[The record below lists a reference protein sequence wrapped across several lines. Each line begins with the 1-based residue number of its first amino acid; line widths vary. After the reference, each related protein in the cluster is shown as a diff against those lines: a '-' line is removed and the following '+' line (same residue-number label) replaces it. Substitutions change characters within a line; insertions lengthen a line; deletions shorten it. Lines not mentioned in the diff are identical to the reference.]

1 MMNRPSN
8 AGKVSIRPQSID
20 ELDLSSKRLLVIG
33 GTNGLGGAIAGLAMA
48 RGADVTVVG
57 RTLRKFPWG
66 QPKFVRADLSLMAD
80 ALRLG
85 ENLAVEDI
93 DVALFT
99 AGIIAATTREETAEG
114 IERDMAVSFL
124 NRVAILQGLSGRL
137 GIARPAGA
145 PQARVFVMGSP
156 GSGQLGNPDDL
167 NSEALKYKAMA
178 AHANTIAGNEALA
191 LGANGMFPGPAYF
204 GLGPGLIKTGI
215 RENWMG
221 RDGGLGYRLFEGAVG
236 LFLQSPD
243 QYARRIVPLLFTP
256 ELDGRSGILFNRKGR
271 PTSPSKGFDAAYV
284 ARVMTATNELLAR
297 ALAGQDRRRAG
308 AREPGRNHRPWA

>member
-1 MMNRPSN
+1 MMNRRLS
-8 AGKVSIRPQSID
+8 AGKISIRPQSSD

-33 GTNGLGGAIAGLAMA
+33 GTNGLGRAIAGLAMA

-57 RTLRKFPWG
+57 RTFRKFIEG

-80 ALRLG
+80 AARLG
-85 ENLAVEDI
+85 EDLAVEDI

-99 AGIIAATTREETAEG
+99 AGIIAAKAREETAEG

-124 NRVAILQGLSGRL
+124 NRVAILKGLSGRL

-156 GSGQLGNPDDL
+156 GSGQLGNPDDF
-167 NSEALKYKAMA
+167 NSEELQYKALV

-221 RDGGLGYRLFEGAVG
+221 RDRGLGYRLFEGAVG

-243 QYARRIVPLLFTP
+243 QYARRVVPLLFTP
-256 ELDGRSGILFNRKGR
+256 ELNGSSGILFNRKGR

-284 ARVMTATNELLAR
+284 ARVMSATNRLLTL
-297 ALAGQDRRRAG
+297 ALAGQDLRRADS
-308 AREPGRNHRPWA
+308 RESGRNHQP

>member
-1 MMNRPSN
+1 MMNQPLN
-8 AGKVSIRPQSID
+8 AGKVGIRPASID

-33 GTNGLGGAIAGLAMA
+33 GTNGLGRAIAGLAMA

-57 RTLRKFPWG
+57 RTLRQFPEG

-85 ENLAVEDI
+85 EDLAVEDI

-99 AGIIAATTREETAEG
+99 AGIIAAKTREQTAEG

-124 NRVAILQGLSGRL
+124 NRVAILRGVSGRL
-137 GIARPAGA
+137 GIARAAGA
-145 PQARVFVMGSP
+145 PRPRVFVMGSP

-167 NSEALKYKAMA
+167 NSEQLKYRAMA

-221 RDGGLGYRLFEGAVG
+221 RDGGLGYGLFEGAIG
-236 LFLQSPD
+236 LFLQSPN

-256 ELDGRSGILFNRKGR
+256 DLNGRSGILFNRKGR
-271 PTSPSKGFDAAYV
+271 PTSPSKGFDGSYV
-284 ARVMTATNELLAR
+284 TRYMIATTQLLNR
-297 ALAGQDRRRAG
+297 ALAVHDRRRAHEAEP
-308 AREPGRNHRPWA
+308 ARNRQPWA

>member
-1 MMNRPSN
+1 MMNRPLN

-33 GTNGLGGAIAGLAMA
+33 GTNGLGRAIAGLALA

-57 RTLRKFPWG
+57 RTLREFPQG

-80 ALRLG
+80 ASRLG
-85 ENLAVEDI
+85 EDLAVEDV

-99 AGIIAATTREETAEG
+99 TGIIAAPTREETAEG

-124 NRVAILQGLSGRL
+124 NRVAILKGISGRL

-145 PQARVFVMGSP
+145 PQPRVFVMGSP
-156 GSGQLGNPDDL
+156 GSGALGNPDDL
-167 NSEALKYKAMA
+167 NSELRYKAMA
-178 AHANTIAGNEALA
+178 AHANTLAGNEALA

-215 RENWMG
+215 RENFMG
-221 RDGGLGYRLFEGAVG
+221 RNGSLSYRLFEGAIG
-236 LFLQSPD
+236 FFLQSPD
-243 QYARRIVPLLFTP
+243 RYARRIVPLLFTP
-256 ELDGRSGILFNRKGR
+256 ELNGRSAILFNRKGH
-271 PTSPSKGFDAAYV
+271 PTSPSKGFDAAHVTRYV
-284 ARVMTATNELLAR
+284 IATTQLLNR
-297 ALAGQDRRRAG
+297 ALPSHDQRSADAG
-308 AREPGRNHRPWA
+308 EPGRNRQPWA

>member
-1 MMNRPSN
+1 MNRPLN

-33 GTNGLGGAIAGLAMA
+33 GTNGLGRAIAGLAMA

-57 RTLRKFPWG
+57 RTLREFPQG

-85 ENLAVEDI
+85 EDLTVEDV

-99 AGIIAATTREETAEG
+99 AGIIAAPTREQTAEG

-124 NRVAILQGLSGRL
+124 NRVAILKGISGRL

-145 PQARVFVMGSP
+145 PQPRVFVMGSP
-156 GSGQLGNPDDL
+156 GSGQLGNPGDL
-167 NSEALKYKAMA
+167 NSELRYKAMA
-178 AHANTIAGNEALA
+178 AHANTLAGNEALA

-221 RDGGLGYRLFEGAVG
+221 RNGSLSYRLFEGAIG

-243 QYARRIVPLLFTP
+243 QYARRVVPLLFTP
-256 ELDGRSGILFNRKGR
+256 ELNDRSGILFNRKAR
-271 PTSPSKGFDAAYV
+271 PTSPSKGFGGSYV
-284 ARVMTATNELLAR
+284 TGYMIATTELLNR
-297 ALAGQDRRRAG
+297 ALASHDQRRAD
-308 AREPGRNHRPWA
+308 ADEPGRNRQPWA

>member
-8 AGKVSIRPQSID
+8 AGKASIRPQSID
-20 ELDLSSKRLLVIG
+20 KLDLSSKRLLVIG
-33 GTNGLGGAIAGLAMA
+33 GTNGLGRAIAGLAMTH
-48 RGADVTVVG
+48 GADVTVVG
-57 RTLRKFPWG
+57 RTLRKFPEG

-80 ALRLG
+80 AAWLG
-85 ENLAVEDI
+85 ETLAVEDF

-99 AGIIAATTREETAEG
+99 AGIIAAPTREETAEG

-124 NRVAILQGLSGRL
+124 NRVAVLKGLSGRL

-156 GSGQLGNPDDL
+156 GSGQLGNPDDF
-167 NSEALKYKAMA
+167 NSEELQYKALV

-243 QYARRIVPLLFTP
+243 QYARRVLPLLFTP
-256 ELDGRSGILFNRKGR
+256 ELNGRTGILFNRKGR

-284 ARVMTATNELLAR
+284 ARVMNATNQLLTR
-297 ALAGQDRRRAG
+297 ALAGRDQRRAD
-308 AREPGRNHRPWA
+308 ARESGRNHQPWA

>member
-1 MMNRPSN
+1 
-8 AGKVSIRPQSID
+8 
-20 ELDLSSKRLLVIG
+20 
-33 GTNGLGGAIAGLAMA
+33 MA
-48 RGADVTVVG
+48 HGADVTVVG
-57 RTLRKFPWG
+57 RTLRKFPEG
-66 QPKFVRADLSLMAD
+66 QPKFVRADLSLMPD

-99 AGIIAATTREETAEG
+99 AGIIAAPTREETAEG
-114 IERDMAVSFL
+114 IERDVAVSFL
-124 NRVAILQGLSGRL
+124 NRVALLKGLSGRL

-145 PQARVFVMGSP
+145 PQPRVFVMGSP
-156 GSGQLGNPDDL
+156 GSGQLGNPDDF
-167 NSEALKYKAMA
+167 NSEELKYKAMS

-204 GLGPGLIKTGI
+204 GLAPGLIKTGI

-221 RDGGLGYRLFEGAVG
+221 RDGSVGYRLFEGAIG

-243 QYARRIVPLLFTP
+243 EYARRVVPLLFTP
-256 ELDGRSGILFNRKGR
+256 ELNGRTGILFNRKGR

-284 ARVMTATNELLAR
+284 ARVMSATNQLLTR
-297 ALAGQDRRRAG
+297 ALAGQDQRRAD
-308 AREPGRNHRPWA
+308 ARESGRNQQP

>member
-1 MMNRPSN
+1 MNRPSD

-33 GTNGLGGAIAGLAMA
+33 GTNGLGRAIAGLAMA

-57 RTLRKFPWG
+57 RTLREFPEG

-85 ENLAVEDI
+85 EDLAVEDV

-99 AGIIAATTREETAEG
+99 AGIIAAPTREETAEG

-124 NRVAILQGLSGRL
+124 NRVAILKGISGRL

-145 PQARVFVMGSP
+145 PQPRVFVMGSP

-167 NSEALKYKAMA
+167 NSELRYKAMG

-221 RDGGLGYRLFEGAVG
+221 RDGGLSYRLFEGAVG

-243 QYARRIVPLLFTP
+243 QYARRVVPLLFTP
-256 ELDGRSGILFNRKGR
+256 ELDGRSGIPFNREGR

-284 ARVMTATNELLAR
+284 ARVMSATDQLLTR
-297 ALAGQDRRRAG
+297 GLAGQDLRRAD
-308 AREPGRNHRPWA
+308 ARESGRNHQP

>member
-1 MMNRPSN
+1 MMNRRLN

-33 GTNGLGGAIAGLAMA
+33 GTNGLGRAIAGLALA
-48 RGADVTVVG
+48 RGVDVTVVG
-57 RTLRKFPWG
+57 RTLRKFPQG

-85 ENLAVEDI
+85 EDLAVEDV

-99 AGIIAATTREETAEG
+99 AGIIAAKTREETAEG

-124 NRVAILQGLSGRL
+124 NRVAILQGISGRL
-137 GIARPAGA
+137 GITRPADA
-145 PQARVFVMGSP
+145 PQPRVFVMGSP
-156 GSGQLGNPDDL
+156 GSDQLGNPDDL
-167 NSEALKYKAMA
+167 NSELTYKAMA

-221 RDGGLGYRLFEGAVG
+221 RNGNLSYRLFEGAIG

-243 QYARRIVPLLFTP
+243 QYARRVVPLLFTP
-256 ELDGRSGILFNRKGR
+256 ELNGRSGILFNRKGR

-284 ARVMTATNELLAR
+284 TRYVIATTQLLNR
-297 ALAGQDRRRAG
+297 ALASHDQRRADAG
-308 AREPGRNHRPWA
+308 EPGRNRQPWA

>member
-1 MMNRPSN
+1 MNRRLN

-33 GTNGLGGAIAGLAMA
+33 GTNGLGRAIAGLAMA
-48 RGADVTVVG
+48 SGADVTVVG
-57 RTLRKFPWG
+57 RTLREFPQG

-85 ENLAVEDI
+85 EDLAVEDV

-99 AGIIAATTREETAEG
+99 TGIIAAPTREQTAEG

-124 NRVAILQGLSGRL
+124 NRVAILKGISGRL
-137 GIARPAGA
+137 GN
-145 PQARVFVMGSP
+145 P
-156 GSGQLGNPDDL
+156 GDL
-167 NSEALKYKAMA
+167 NSELRYKAMA
-178 AHANTIAGNEALA
+178 AHANTLAGNEALA

-221 RDGGLGYRLFEGAVG
+221 RHGSLSYRLFEGAIG

-243 QYARRIVPLLFTP
+243 EYARHVVPLLFTP
-256 ELDGRSGILFNRKGR
+256 ELNGRSGILFNRKAR

-284 ARVMTATNELLAR
+284 ARFMTATNELLTR
-297 ALAGQDRRRAG
+297 ALAGQDLRRAN
-308 AREPGRNHRPWA
+308 ACESGRNH

>member
-33 GTNGLGGAIAGLAMA
+33 GTNGLGRAIAGLAMA

-57 RTLRKFPWG
+57 RTLRQFPEG

-85 ENLAVEDI
+85 EDLAVEDV

-99 AGIIAATTREETAEG
+99 AGIIAAKTREETAEG

-124 NRVAILQGLSGRL
+124 NRVAILKGISGRL
-137 GIARPAGA
+137 GIARAADA
-145 PQARVFVMGSP
+145 PQPRVFVMGSP
-156 GSGQLGNPDDL
+156 GSGLRGNPDDL
-167 NSEALKYKAMA
+167 NSEELKYKAMS
-178 AHANTIAGNEALA
+178 AHVNTVAGNEALA

-221 RDGGLGYRLFEGAVG
+221 RDGGLGYRLFEGAIG

-256 ELDGRSGILFNRKGR
+256 NLNGRSGILFNRKGR
-271 PTSPSKGFDAAYV
+271 PTSPSKGFDGSYV
-284 ARVMTATNELLAR
+284 TRYMIATTQLLNR
-297 ALAGQDRRRAG
+297 ALAVHDRRRADE
-308 AREPGRNHRPWA
+308 AEPGRNWRSRT

>member
-1 MMNRPSN
+1 MMNRPLN
-8 AGKVSIRPQSID
+8 AGKVSIRPESID

-33 GTNGLGGAIAGLAMA
+33 GTNGLGRAIAGLAMA
-48 RGADVTVVG
+48 HGADVTVVG
-57 RTLRKFPWG
+57 RTFRKFAEG

-80 ALRLG
+80 AARLG
-85 ENLAVEDI
+85 EDLAVEDI

-99 AGIIAATTREETAEG
+99 AGIIAAKAREETAEG

-124 NRVAILQGLSGRL
+124 NRVAILKGLSGRL

-145 PQARVFVMGSP
+145 PEARVFVMGSP
-156 GSGQLGNPDDL
+156 GSGQLGNPDDF
-167 NSEALKYKAMA
+167 NSEELQYKALV

-243 QYARRIVPLLFTP
+243 QYARRVVPLLFTP
-256 ELDGRSGILFNRKGR
+256 ELNGRTGILFNRKGR

-284 ARVMTATNELLAR
+284 ARVMSATNQLLTR
-297 ALAGQDRRRAG
+297 TLAGQDRRRAD
-308 AREPGRNHRPWA
+308 ARESGRNHQP

>member
-1 MMNRPSN
+1 MNRPSN
-8 AGKVSIRPQSID
+8 AGKISIRPQSID
-20 ELDLSSKRLLVIG
+20 KLDLSSKRLLVIG
-33 GTNGLGGAIAGLAMA
+33 GTNGLGRAIAGLAIA
-48 RGADVTVVG
+48 HGADVMVVG
-57 RTLRKFPWG
+57 RTLRKFPEG

-99 AGIIAATTREETAEG
+99 AGIIAAPTREETAEG
-114 IERDMAVSFL
+114 IERDVAVSFL
-124 NRVAILQGLSGRL
+124 NRVALLKGLSGRQ

-145 PQARVFVMGSP
+145 PQPRVFVMGSP
-156 GSGQLGNPDDL
+156 GSGQLGNPDDF
-167 NSEALKYKAMA
+167 NSEELKYKAMS

-204 GLGPGLIKTGI
+204 GLAPGLIKTGI

-221 RDGGLGYRLFEGAVG
+221 RDGSVGYRLFEGAIG

-243 QYARRIVPLLFTP
+243 EYARRVVPLLFTP
-256 ELDGRSGILFNRKGR
+256 ELNGRTGILFNRKGR

-284 ARVMTATNELLAR
+284 ARVMSATNQLLTR
-297 ALAGQDRRRAG
+297 ALAGQDQRRAD
-308 AREPGRNHRPWA
+308 ARESGRNQQP

>member
-1 MMNRPSN
+1 MNLPSP
-8 AGKVSIRPQSID
+8 AGKVSIRRQSID
-20 ELDLSSKRLLVIG
+20 GLDLSHKRLLVIG
-33 GTNGLGGAIAGLAMA
+33 GTNGLGRAIAGLAMA

-57 RTLRKFPWG
+57 RTLRKFPEG
-66 QPKFVRADLSLMAD
+66 QPKFVRADLSLIAD

-85 ENLAVEDI
+85 EDLAVEDM

-114 IERDMAVSFL
+114 VERDMAVSFL

-167 NSEALKYKAMA
+167 NSEELKYKAMA

-191 LGANGMFPGPAYF
+191 LGANGWLPGPAYF

-256 ELDGRSGILFNRKGR
+256 ELNGRSGILFNRKGR
-271 PTSPSKGFDAAYV
+271 PTSPSRSFDAAYV
-284 ARVMTATNELLAR
+284 TGYMIATTQLLNR
-297 ALAGQDRRRAG
+297 ALASHDQQRAD
-308 AREPGRNHRPWA
+308 ADESGRNHRPWA

>member
-1 MMNRPSN
+1 MNRPSN
-8 AGKVSIRPQSID
+8 AGKISIRPQSID
-20 ELDLSSKRLLVIG
+20 KLDLSSKRLLVIG
-33 GTNGLGGAIAGLAMA
+33 GTNGLGRAIAGLAIA
-48 RGADVTVVG
+48 HGADVMVVG
-57 RTLRKFPWG
+57 RTLRKFPEG
-66 QPKFVRADLSLMAD
+66 QPKFVRADLSLMPD

-99 AGIIAATTREETAEG
+99 AGIIAAPTREETAEG
-114 IERDMAVSFL
+114 IERDVAVSFL
-124 NRVAILQGLSGRL
+124 NRVALLKGLSGRL

-145 PQARVFVMGSP
+145 PQPRVFVMGSP
-156 GSGQLGNPDDL
+156 GSGQLGNPDDF
-167 NSEALKYKAMA
+167 NSEELKYKAMS

-204 GLGPGLIKTGI
+204 GLAPGLIKTGI

-221 RDGGLGYRLFEGAVG
+221 RDGSVGYRLFEGAIG

-243 QYARRIVPLLFTP
+243 KYARRVVPLLFTP
-256 ELDGRSGILFNRKGR
+256 ELNGRTGILFNRKGR

-284 ARVMTATNELLAR
+284 ARVMSATNQLLTR
-297 ALAGQDRRRAG
+297 ALAGQDQRRAD
-308 AREPGRNHRPWA
+308 ARESGRNQQP

>member
-1 MMNRPSN
+1 MMNRPLN

-33 GTNGLGGAIAGLAMA
+33 GTNGLGRAIAGLALA
-48 RGADVTVVG
+48 RGVDVTVVG
-57 RTLRKFPWG
+57 RTLREFPQG
-66 QPKFVRADLSLMAD
+66 QPRFVRADLSLMAD

-85 ENLAVEDI
+85 EDLAVEDV

-99 AGIIAATTREETAEG
+99 AGIIAAPTREETAEG

-124 NRVAILQGLSGRL
+124 NRVAILKGISGRL
-137 GIARPAGA
+137 GITRPAGA
-145 PQARVFVMGSP
+145 PQPRVFVMGSP
-156 GSGQLGNPDDL
+156 GSGRLGNPDDL
-167 NSEALKYKAMA
+167 NSELRYKAMA

-221 RDGGLGYRLFEGAVG
+221 RNGSLYYRLFEGAIG

-256 ELDGRSGILFNRKGR
+256 ELSGRSGILFNRKGR

-284 ARVMTATNELLAR
+284 TRYVIATTQLLNR
-297 ALAGQDRRRAG
+297 ALASHDQRRADAG
-308 AREPGRNHRPWA
+308 EPGRNRQPWA

>member
-1 MMNRPSN
+1 MMNRPLN
-8 AGKVSIRPQSID
+8 AGKVSIRPQPID
-20 ELDLSSKRLLVIG
+20 KLDLSSKRLLVIG
-33 GTNGLGGAIAGLAMA
+33 GTNGLGRAIAGLAMA

-57 RTLRKFPWG
+57 RTLREFPEG

-85 ENLAVEDI
+85 EDLAVEDL

-99 AGIIAATTREETAEG
+99 AGIIAAPTREETAEG

-124 NRVAILQGLSGRL
+124 NRVAILKGISGRL

-145 PQARVFVMGSP
+145 PQPRVFVMGSP

-167 NSEALKYKAMA
+167 NSELRYKAMA
-178 AHANTIAGNEALA
+178 AHANTLAGNEALA

-221 RDGGLGYRLFEGAVG
+221 RDGSLSYRLFEGAIGV
-236 LFLQSPD
+236 FLQSPD
-243 QYARRIVPLLFTP
+243 QYARRVVPLLFTP
-256 ELDGRSGILFNRKGR
+256 ELNGRSGILFNRKAR

-284 ARVMTATNELLAR
+284 TRYVIETTELLNR
-297 ALAGQDRRRAG
+297 ALESHDQRRAD
-308 AREPGRNHRPWA
+308 ADERGRNRQPWA

>member
-1 MMNRPSN
+1 MMNRPLN
-8 AGKVSIRPQSID
+8 AGNFSIRPQSID

-33 GTNGLGGAIAGLAMA
+33 GTNGLGRAIAGLAMA

-57 RTLRKFPWG
+57 RTLREFPQG

-85 ENLAVEDI
+85 EDLAVEDI

-99 AGIIAATTREETAEG
+99 TGIIAATTREQTAEG

-124 NRVAILQGLSGRL
+124 NRVAILKGISGRL

-145 PQARVFVMGSP
+145 PQPRVFVMGSP

-167 NSEALKYKAMA
+167 NSELRYKAMG

-221 RDGGLGYRLFEGAVG
+221 RHGGLGYRLFEGAVG

-243 QYARRIVPLLFTP
+243 QYARRVVPLLFTP
-256 ELDGRSGILFNRKGR
+256 ELNGRSGILFNRKAR

-284 ARVMTATNELLAR
+284 ARVMSATNQLLTR
-297 ALAGQDRRRAG
+297 ALAGHDQQRAD
-308 AREPGRNHRPWA
+308 ADESGRNRQSWA

>member
-1 MMNRPSN
+1 MMNRPLN

-33 GTNGLGGAIAGLAMA
+33 GTNGLGRAIAGLALA

-57 RTLRKFPWG
+57 RTLREFPQG

-85 ENLAVEDI
+85 EDLAVEDV

-99 AGIIAATTREETAEG
+99 TGIIAAPTREQTAEG

-124 NRVAILQGLSGRL
+124 NRVAILRGISGRL
-137 GIARPAGA
+137 GIARPADA
-145 PQARVFVMGSP
+145 PQPRVFVMGSP
-156 GSGQLGNPDDL
+156 GSGQLGNTGDL
-167 NSEALKYKAMA
+167 NSELRYKAMA
-178 AHANTIAGNEALA
+178 AHANTLAGNEALA
-191 LGANGMFPGPAYF
+191 LGANGMFPGPSYF

-215 RENWMG
+215 RENFMG
-221 RDGGLGYRLFEGAVG
+221 RNGSLSYRLFEGAIG
-236 LFLQSPD
+236 LFMQSPD

-256 ELDGRSGILFNRKGR
+256 ELNGHSGILFNRKGH
-271 PTSPSKGFDAAYV
+271 PTSPSKGFDAAHVTGYII
-284 ARVMTATNELLAR
+284 ATTQLLNR
-297 ALAGQDRRRAG
+297 ALASHDQQRAN
-308 AREPGRNHRPWA
+308 ADEPGRNRQPWA

>member
-33 GTNGLGGAIAGLAMA
+33 GTNGLGRAIAEVAMA
-48 RGADVTVVG
+48 RGADVAVVG
-57 RTLRKFPWG
+57 RTFRKFTEG

-80 ALRLG
+80 AARLG
-85 ENLAVEDI
+85 EDLAVEDI

-99 AGIIAATTREETAEG
+99 AGIIAAKAREETAEG

-124 NRVAILQGLSGRL
+124 NRVAILKGLSGRL

-156 GSGQLGNPDDL
+156 GSGQLGNPDDF
-167 NSEALKYKAMA
+167 NSEELQYKALV

-221 RDGGLGYRLFEGAVG
+221 RDGGPGYRLFEGAVG

-243 QYARRIVPLLFTP
+243 QYARRVVPLLFTP
-256 ELDGRSGILFNRKGR
+256 ELNGRTGILFNRKAR

-284 ARVMTATNELLAR
+284 GRVMSATTQLLNR
-297 ALAGQDRRRAG
+297 ALASHDQQRTDAD
-308 AREPGRNHRPWA
+308 ESGRNRQPWA

>member
-1 MMNRPSN
+1 MMNQPLN
-8 AGKVSIRPQSID
+8 AGKVSTRPHSID

-33 GTNGLGGAIAGLAMA
+33 GTNGLGRAIAGLAMA
-48 RGADVTVVG
+48 RGADVIVVG

-85 ENLAVEDI
+85 EDLAVEDI

-99 AGIIAATTREETAEG
+99 AGIIAAKTREETAEG

-124 NRVAILQGLSGRL
+124 NRVAILKGLSGRL

-145 PQARVFVMGSP
+145 PQPRVFVMGSP

-167 NSEALKYKAMA
+167 NSEELKYKAMT

-221 RDGGLGYRLFEGAVG
+221 RDGGLGYRIFEGAVG

-256 ELDGRSGILFNRKGR
+256 ELNGRTGILFNRKGR
-271 PTSPSKGFDAAYV
+271 PTSPSKGFDGAYLTRYMV
-284 ARVMTATNELLAR
+284 ATTQLLNR
-297 ALAGQDRRRAG
+297 ALAGQNQRRAD
-308 AREPGRNHRPWA
+308 AREPRRNHQPWR

>member
-1 MMNRPSN
+1 MNRPSN
-8 AGKVSIRPQSID
+8 AGKISIRPQSID
-20 ELDLSSKRLLVIG
+20 KLDLSSKRLLVIG
-33 GTNGLGGAIAGLAMA
+33 GTNGLGRAIAGLAIA
-48 RGADVTVVG
+48 HGADVMVVG
-57 RTLRKFPWG
+57 RTLRKFPEG

-99 AGIIAATTREETAEG
+99 AGIIAAPTREETAEG
-114 IERDMAVSFL
+114 IERDVAVSFL
-124 NRVAILQGLSGRL
+124 NRVALLKGLSGRL

-145 PQARVFVMGSP
+145 PQPRVFVMGSP
-156 GSGQLGNPDDL
+156 GSGQLGNPDDF
-167 NSEALKYKAMA
+167 NSEELKYKAMS

-204 GLGPGLIKTGI
+204 GLAPGLIKTGI

-221 RDGGLGYRLFEGAVG
+221 RDGSVGYRLFEGAIG

-243 QYARRIVPLLFTP
+243 EYARRVVPLLFTP
-256 ELDGRSGILFNRKGR
+256 ELNGRTGILFNRKGR

-284 ARVMTATNELLAR
+284 ARVMSATNQLLTR
-297 ALAGQDRRRAG
+297 ALAGQDQRRAD
-308 AREPGRNHRPWA
+308 ARESGRNQQP

>member
-1 MMNRPSN
+1 MMNRPFN

-33 GTNGLGGAIAGLAMA
+33 GTNGLGRAIAGLAMA
-48 RGADVTVVG
+48 RGTDVTVVG
-57 RTLRKFPWG
+57 RTLRQFPEG

-85 ENLAVEDI
+85 EDLAVEDI
-93 DVALFT
+93 DVVLFT
-99 AGIIAATTREETAEG
+99 AGIIAAKTREETAEG

-124 NRVAILQGLSGRL
+124 NRVAILKRLSSRL
-137 GIARPAGA
+137 GIARPPGA
-145 PQARVFVMGSP
+145 PQPRVFVMGSP
-156 GSGQLGNPDDL
+156 GSGALGNPDDL
-167 NSEALKYKAMA
+167 NSEELKYGAMA
-178 AHANTIAGNEALA
+178 AHANTVAGNEALA

-215 RENWMG
+215 RENYMG
-221 RDGGLGYRLFEGAVG
+221 RNGSLGYRLFEGAIG

-256 ELDGRSGILFNRKGR
+256 ALNGRSGILFNRKGR
-271 PTSPSKGFDAAYV
+271 PTSPSKGFDGSYVTRYIVAA
-284 ARVMTATNELLAR
+284 NQLLDR
-297 ALAGQDRRRAG
+297 ALAVHDWRRADE
-308 AREPGRNHRPWA
+308 ARPGRNRRPRT

>member
-1 MMNRPSN
+1 MNRPLN
-8 AGKVSIRPQSID
+8 PGKFSIRPQPID
-20 ELDLSSKRLLVIG
+20 RLDLSSKRLLVIG
-33 GTNGLGGAIAGLAMA
+33 GTNGLGRAIAGLAMA

-57 RTLRKFPWG
+57 RTLREFPEG

-85 ENLAVEDI
+85 EDLAVEDV
-93 DVALFT
+93 DVTLFT
-99 AGIIAATTREETAEG
+99 AGIIAAPTREQTAEG

-124 NRVAILQGLSGRL
+124 NRVAILKGISGRL
-137 GIARPAGA
+137 GIARPADA
-145 PQARVFVMGSP
+145 PQPRVFVMGSP
-156 GSGQLGNPDDL
+156 GSGQLGNTGDL
-167 NSEALKYKAMA
+167 NSELRYKAMA
-178 AHANTIAGNEALA
+178 AHGNTLAGNEALA

-221 RDGGLGYRLFEGAVG
+221 RDGGLSYRLFEGAVG

-243 QYARRIVPLLFTP
+243 QYARRVVPLLFTP
-256 ELDGRSGILFNRKGR
+256 ELNGRTGILFNRKGR

-284 ARVMTATNELLAR
+284 ARVMSATNQLLTR
-297 ALAGQDRRRAG
+297 TLAGQDRRRAD
-308 AREPGRNHRPWA
+308 ARESGRNHQP

>member
-1 MMNRPSN
+1 MMNRPLN

-20 ELDLSSKRLLVIG
+20 ELDLSSNRLLVIG
-33 GTNGLGGAIAGLAMA
+33 GTNGLGRAIAGLAMS

-57 RTLRKFPWG
+57 RTLRKFPEG

-80 ALRLG
+80 TLRLG
-85 ENLAVEDI
+85 EGLAVEDI

-124 NRVAILQGLSGRL
+124 NRVAILKGLSGRL

-167 NSEALKYKAMA
+167 NSEELKYKAMA

-191 LGANGMFPGPAYF
+191 LGANGWFPGPAYF

-256 ELDGRSGILFNRKGR
+256 ELNGRSGILFNRKGR

-284 ARVMTATNELLAR
+284 ARFMSATNELLTR
-297 ALAGQDRRRAG
+297 ALAGQDQGRAEAG
-308 AREPGRNHRPWA
+308 EPGRNRQPWE

>member
-1 MMNRPSN
+1 MMNRPLN
-8 AGKVSIRPQSID
+8 AGKVSIRPQPID
-20 ELDLSSKRLLVIG
+20 KLDLSSKRLLVIG
-33 GTNGLGGAIAGLAMA
+33 GTNGLGRAIAGLAMA

-57 RTLRKFPWG
+57 RTLREFPQG

-85 ENLAVEDI
+85 EDLAVEDV
-93 DVALFT
+93 DVVLFT
-99 AGIIAATTREETAEG
+99 AGIIAAPTREQTAEG
-114 IERDMAVSFL
+114 FL
-124 NRVAILQGLSGRL
+124 NRVAILKGISGRL

-145 PQARVFVMGSP
+145 PQPRVFVMGSP
-156 GSGQLGNPDDL
+156 GGGQLGNPGDL
-167 NSEALKYKAMA
+167 NSELRYKAMA
-178 AHANTIAGNEALA
+178 AHANTLAGNEALA

-221 RDGGLGYRLFEGAVG
+221 RNGNLSYRLFEGAIG

-243 QYARRIVPLLFTP
+243 QYARRVVPLLFTP
-256 ELDGRSGILFNRKGR
+256 ELNGRSGVLFDRKAR

-284 ARVMTATNELLAR
+284 TRYVIATIELLNR
-297 ALAGQDRRRAG
+297 ALESHDQQRAD
-308 AREPGRNHRPWA
+308 ARELGRNHQP

>member
-1 MMNRPSN
+1 MNRPLN
-8 AGKVSIRPQSID
+8 AGKVSIRPQPINK
-20 ELDLSSKRLLVIG
+20 LDLSSKRLLVIG
-33 GTNGLGGAIAGLAMA
+33 GTNGLGRAIARLAMA

-57 RTLRKFPWG
+57 RTLREFPEG

-85 ENLAVEDI
+85 EDLAVEDL

-99 AGIIAATTREETAEG
+99 AGIIAAPTREETAEG

-124 NRVAILQGLSGRL
+124 NRVAILKGISGRL

-145 PQARVFVMGSP
+145 PQPRVFVMGSP
-156 GSGQLGNPDDL
+156 GSGQLGNPDDF
-167 NSEALKYKAMA
+167 NSEELQYKALV

-191 LGANGMFPGPAYF
+191 LGGNGMFPGPAYF

-221 RDGGLGYRLFEGAVG
+221 RDRGLGYRLFEGAVG

-243 QYARRIVPLLFTP
+243 QYARRVVPLLFTP
-256 ELDGRSGILFNRKGR
+256 ELSASSGILFNRKGR

-284 ARVMTATNELLAR
+284 ARVMSATNELLTL
-297 ALAGQDRRRAG
+297 ALAGQDLRRAD
-308 AREPGRNHRPWA
+308 AREPGRNHQPWA